1 MRVRSEPL
9 AMAMAC
15 ASAPRVAAVAGAART
30 ILRTP
35 AGAGSFLLFCE
46 SQRYSLSCAAC
57 TTQRIAQ
64 FTSRS
69 FTSSSGNAIMASAA
83 PSEPKAFSAACT
95 PVVKLFSLTVSSLP
109 MPTSRTRSAATPST
123 ARSSKVLPGLPLMS
137 PDFSAAEIAP
147 LLSSDFAAGDSF
159 LFSNTATAM
168 HPLLAVPRV
177 LLVSNAFMLK
187 SIWFSV
193 FIY

>member
-1 MRVRSEPL
+1 MRAEKKRHDFEPQGIGGKKRGEVNGQ
-9 AMAMAC
+9 ANDN
-15 ASAPRVAAVAGAART
+15 
-30 ILRTP
+30 
-35 AGAGSFLLFCE
+35 FLLV
-46 SQRYSLSCAAC
+46 SL
-57 TTQRIAQ
+57 
-64 FTSRS
+64 
-69 FTSSSGNAIMASAA
+69 
-83 PSEPKAFSAACT
+83 
-95 PVVKLFSLTVSSLP
+95 
-109 MPTSRTRSAATPST
+109 
-123 ARSSKVLPGLPLMS
+123 RSSKVLPGLPLMS